1 MSQPEQGRRIREG
14 NNISRRVNFG
24 NDMLDG
30 ILLGPLV
37 QDISQKSDTM
47 SGCQSGKRYEGWHV
61 DAQTYL
67 LHFQDCLT
75 FETHDAPS
83 LPGACFQ
90 GHKDY
95 SGKWHTGSFCPTL
108 APFCL
113 GSGFL
118 LLCPLLPAAPIP
130 PACFPRAAEPAR
142 QCALVFSLHPCS
154 ANLLD
159 YSNYI

>member
-1 MSQPEQGRRIREG
+1 MTCWTGVCWGLWCRIYPRSRIPCLGVRVGRG
-14 NNISRRVNFG
+14 MKVG
-24 NDMLDG
+24 VWMH
-30 ILLGPLV
+30 
-37 QDISQKSDTM
+37 M
-47 SGCQSGKRYEGWHV
+47 
-61 DAQTYL
+61 QTYL
-67 LHFQDCLT
+67 LHFQGCLT

-90 GHKDY
+90 GHKED
-95 SGKWHTGSFCPTL
+95 SGKWHTESFCPTL

-142 QCALVFSLHPCS
+142 QCALVFSPHPCS

-159 YSNYI
+159 YSHYI